1 MVQKFNFNE
10 QCITYSQM
18 NMISNA
24 RLFWR
29 RYTTWIRVYLIS
41 RYLGLGTEEEAFDRM
56 YFETSGIG
64 NFLQILFELQSS
76 NEISQQ
82 LSQITISLR
91 DLVTAQFQGDTEA
104 MNQSV
109 DRLYQN
115 AENFAVLLSTI
126 NPYINE
132 AEWKNMM
139 NLYIQYTIQQ
149 ANSFVTGNYSED
161 IELFRRLTELTDRMG
176 EIFAES
182 IYNYINSGAQV
193 IPLDDQQ
200 CVTLE
205 QMNQIYIIRMFWF
218 ELVTWTRAYML
229 SRYLKIG
236 NENEIMARLRQ
247 VPEEYVGTLRQIF
260 GEGIEPSLQLINE
273 YIDLIDALITAQI
286 ENDTEEIDR
295 IVQLLYQNA
304 DQRAAV
310 VASINPYWDQN
321 EWENRLRNHVSYTI
335 DESVTLQTG
344 DYARNL
350 DVFRALLDQAESAS
364 GYYARGIFRYIT
376 SQQMQIQKLIKTYVG
391 K

>member
-1 MVQKFNFNE
+1 MTN
-10 QCITYSQM
+10 
-18 NMISNA
+18 
-24 RLFWR
+24 
-29 RYTTWIRVYLIS
+29 
-41 RYLGLGTEEEAFDRM
+41 
-56 YFETSGIG
+56 
-64 NFLQILFELQSS
+64 
-76 NEISQQ
+76 
-82 LSQITISLR
+82 
-91 DLVTAQFQGDTEA
+91 
-104 MNQSV
+104 
-109 DRLYQN
+109 
-115 AENFAVLLSTI
+115 
-126 NPYINE
+126 
-132 AEWKNMM
+132 
-139 NLYIQYTIQQ
+139 
-149 ANSFVTGNYSED
+149 
-161 IELFRRLTELTDRMG
+161 RMG
-176 EIFAES
+176 DIFAES

-193 IPLDDQQ
+193 IPLDDQE

-218 ELVTWTRAYML
+218 ELVIWTRAYML
-229 SRYLKIG
+229 SRYLNIG

-247 VPEEYVGTLRQIF
+247 VPEEYVGALSQIF
-260 GEGIEPSLQLINE
+260 GESIEPSLQLVNE

-344 DYARNL
+344 DYSRNL
-350 DVFRALLDQAESAS
+350 DVFRTLLDQAESAS
-364 GYYARGIFRYIT
+364 GYYARGLFRYIT